1 MCMTAED
8 VGRIMLVVVPLILG
22 IVTVGFI
29 AFIRWSRKDRGV
41 ED

>member
-1 MCMTAED
+1 MMTAED
-8 VGRIMLVVVPLILG
+8 VGRVMLVVVPLILG
-22 IVTVGFI
+22 IVAVGFI